1 MVGRLATANLK
12 GGPKSQ
18 IETSDQDVANFYSS
32 QGFSLSNSD
41 ETLMETLALV
51 TYPRNGEFEFTAAQ
65 LSRNCESSIS
75 GTEGDLPPAT
85 QPGIHVS

>member
-51 TYPRNGEFEFTAAQ
+51 T
-65 LSRNCESSIS
+65 
-75 GTEGDLPPAT
+75 
-85 QPGIHVS
+85 